1 MSLSDTEQK
10 FMNVLV
16 IDDQHEVFF
25 DCLRRLQE
33 AMATGRGASAVPSLL
48 SELQEFVEM
57 HFGAEERLMQSYKY
71 PLRDMHA
78 VEHQKARL
86 RLKELAEQNY
96 ETADAVNIH
105 LELQHW
111 LETHIRNWDANLG
124 AYLNT
129 KGVT

>member
-1 MSLSDTEQK
+1 MPPSDTQPK
-10 FMNVLV
+10 IMNVLV

-33 AMATGRGASAVPSLL
+33 AMTAGRGASMVPSLL
-48 SELQEFVEM
+48 SELTEFVEM
-57 HFGAEERLMQSYKY
+57 HFASEERLMQSYEY

-78 VEHQKARL
+78 LEHQKARC

-96 ETADAVNIH
+96 ETAAVSIH
-105 LELQHW
+105 DELHDWQ
-111 LETHIRNWDANLG
+111 EAHIRNWDANLG
-124 AYLNT
+124 AYLNA